1 MIYHISL
8 AYLAKIKELQITLLA
23 KRWKTDLS
31 YIDRGLYID
40 QSLQDSI
47 VRIYQIYEH
56 TNLLTQQVILHS
68 GT

>member
-1 MIYHISL
+1 M
-8 AYLAKIKELQITLLA
+8 K
-23 KRWKTDLS
+23 KTDLS